1 MKLSL
6 LIRICMISSF
16 IYITLGDAFLPQ
28 PYGNNS
34 RELRNN
40 INEYIIGF
48 FPTKKLEN
56 FQKTLPAM
64 ENVEK
69 ATSGSTNSPL

>member
-6 LIRICMISSF
+6 LIRICIFASF
-16 IYITLGDAFLPQ
+16 IYVTLGDAFLPE
-28 PYGNNS
+28 PHSNNS
-34 RELRNN
+34 RELRNS

-48 FPTKKLEN
+48 FPATKLDN

-64 ENVEK
+64 ETVEK
-69 ATSGSTNSPL
+69 ATSGSENSPL